1 MEDEIKQYLA
11 NWHREMK
18 NRNGKARIA
27 PGDAYSLAYDAYK
40 RGLFELYNEENSD
53 MFDKEFFRII
63 KGDEA
68 EASLGGIYRAGRM
81 AGQAANICKICK
93 I

>member
-63 KGDEA
+63 KGDQDKQP
-68 EASLGGIYRAGRM
+68 IYV
-81 AGQAANICKICK
+81 KSVK
-93 I
+93 YKKE